1 VKYPFNAAEL
11 LSYSFFYVY
20 YLVFLICFEGVVD
33 YYFTYLVC
41 NVVA

>member
-1 VKYPFNAAEL
+1 MQQ
-11 LSYSFFYVY
+11 SYQGINFVYVY